1 MEEGVGCS
9 QTAAFPGLS
18 LQADGMLLW
27 GDPWGSYPLPGGPR
41 WAGGVPQ
48 ASLGSL
54 QLWVTAPRGEQLWG
68 AGVPGGAQRG
78 LELPVGALVS
88 SMGNLG

>member
-1 MEEGVGCS
+1 MVRLRGEG
-9 QTAAFPGLS
+9 FPSPLGVL
-18 LQADGMLLW
+18 
-27 GDPWGSYPLPGGPR
+27 PLPSSPQ
-41 WAGGVPQ
+41 WARGVPQ

-54 QLWVTAPRGEQLWG
+54 QLWG

-78 LELPVGALVS
+78 PELPVGALVR